1 MVEVGE
7 HCHHGNL
14 NHPSTVM
21 KSWMRAGHACVRLA
35 AVIGPL
41 QRDNAFA
48 PYPAE
53 RTLTSHKFTFG
64 LVQTWAPYQTSTG
77 PSLGHCQ
84 FHESRLPVLLG
95 YSVKA
100 KAAFGHPGPEC
111 TYLLVSVG
119 ECCFPA
125 RLSGSSTS
133 LRKDPEDPVNQ
144 FNCYG
149 TSSGFLS
156 KTTAMRAPSPVL
168 IRLVQRAAMN
178 SLPNLARSLDLSSIS
193 PVWLSPSPTHESDA
207 RRSPPLPHSTVQSS
221 FLPAVNVP
229 PRPSSELLSSPA
241 RVRTRQQKV
250 MQERRVLLLSLDVSC
265 AVLPRSGA
273 VRRGPSGHGHGT
285 AVSVVPAVP

>member
-168 IRLVQRAAMN
+168 IRLVSGRH
-178 SLPNLARSLDLSSIS
+178 LAQSI
-193 PVWLSPSPTHESDA
+193 PTHESDA